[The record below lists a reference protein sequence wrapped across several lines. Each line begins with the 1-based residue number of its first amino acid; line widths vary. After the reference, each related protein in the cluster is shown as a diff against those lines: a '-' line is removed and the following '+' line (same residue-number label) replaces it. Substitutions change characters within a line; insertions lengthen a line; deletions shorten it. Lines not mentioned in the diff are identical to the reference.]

1 MPGHYNSKGGLLR
14 DSMMVNVNPTPS
26 SKKSQNDK
34 LNSKPPD
41 EPRPIQPP
49 PSAEKPPSSGSQESK
64 PVESESGSME
74 NDTLILI
81 GLGALLL
88 FSYGMVK

>member
-1 MPGHYNSKGGLLR
+1 MPGHYNNKGGLLR
-14 DSMMVNVNPTPS
+14 DSMMINVNPPVPREGH
-26 SKKSQNDK
+26 NAK
-34 LNSKPPD
+34 LNSKPPE
-41 EPRPIQPP
+41 EPKPIQPP
-49 PSAEKPPSSGSQESK
+49 PSAERPPSSGSSESK
-64 PVESESGSME
+64 PVNSESGSKE

>member
-1 MPGHYNSKGGLLR
+1 MPGHYNNSGGLLR
-14 DSMMVNVNPTPS
+14 DSMMVNVNP
-26 SKKSQNDK
+26 SKKTHNAK

-41 EPRPIQPP
+41 DPKPIQPP
-49 PSAEKPPSSGSQESK
+49 ASAERPPSSQSSESK
-64 PVESESGSME
+64 PVESESAPME

-88 FSYGMVK
+88 FSYGMVR

>member
-1 MPGHYNSKGGLLR
+1 MPGHYKSKGGLLR
-14 DSMMVNVNPTPS
+14 DSMMVNVNPEP

-49 PSAEKPPSSGSQESK
+49 PSAEKPPSSGSEESK
-64 PVESESGSME
+64 PVESESGSIE

>member
-1 MPGHYNSKGGLLR
+1 MPGHYNSDGGLLR
-14 DSMMVNVNPTPS
+14 DSMMINVTP
-26 SKKSQNDK
+26 SKKSQNAK

-41 EPRPIQPP
+41 EPKPIQPP
-49 PSAEKPPSSGSQESK
+49 PSAERPPSSESSESK

>member
-1 MPGHYNSKGGLLR
+1 MPGHYNNSGGLLR
-14 DSMMVNVNPTPS
+14 ESMMVNVNP
-26 SKKSQNDK
+26 SKKSQNAK

-41 EPRPIQPP
+41 EPKPIQPP
-49 PSAEKPPSSGSQESK
+49 QSAERPPSSGSSESK
-64 PVESESGSME
+64 PVQSESGSME